1 MGSLELK
8 RAAAAAAVAMVQPG
22 EVLGVGTGST
32 VEAFIEA
39 LQPFADKIAGAI
51 SSSNATA
58 ARLRALGIDVL
69 DLNEVGTYS
78 LYVDGA
84 DEFDPGLSLIKGGGA
99 ALTGEK
105 IAAQAAETF
114 VCIVD
119 ATKQV
124 RVLGAFPLPVEV
136 LPAARELVARQLR
149 ALGGNPVVRQG
160 VLTDNGN
167 PILDVRGLVIDNP
180 RALEVE
186 IDSMPG
192 VVSCGIFA
200 RRGADVVLMAT
211 ESGVERFDRGA

>member
-1 MGSLELK
+1 MGSVEEK
-8 RAAAAAAVAMVQPG
+8 RAAAAAAVEFVAAG
-22 EVLGVGTGST
+22 EILGVGTGST
-32 VEAFIEA
+32 VEAFIDLLA
-39 LQPFADKIAGAI
+39 PIARDIPGAV
-51 SSSNATA
+51 SSSDATTG
-58 ARLRALGIDVL
+58 RLRALGIAVH
-69 DLNEVGTYS
+69 DLNDVGSYP

-105 IAAQAAETF
+105 IAAAAAERF

-119 ATKQV
+119 ESKRV
-124 RVLGAFPLPVEV
+124 SVLGAFPLPVEV
-136 LPAARELVARQLR
+136 LPAARALVARELT
-149 ALGGNPVVRQG
+149 ALGGSPELRAG

-167 PILDVRGLVIDNP
+167 PILDVHGLVIDDP
-180 RALEVE
+180 RSLEIE

-211 ESGVERFDRGA
+211 PHGVERFERA

>member
-8 RAAAAAAVAMVQPG
+8 RQVAAAAAQMVIPG

-32 VEAFIEA
+32 VEAFIDA
-39 LQPFADKIAGAI
+39 IAPIADRIPGAV

-58 ARLRALGIDVL
+58 ARLRTLGIPVR
-69 DLNEVGTYS
+69 DLNDVGTYS

-105 IAAQAAETF
+105 IAAAAAERF

-119 ATKQV
+119 ASKQV
-124 RVLGAFPLPVEV
+124 EVLGAFPLPVEV
-136 LPAARELVARQLR
+136 LPAARALVSRQIV
-149 ALGGNPVVRQG
+149 ALGGEPMLRDG

-167 PILDVRGLVIDNP
+167 PILDVHGLVIDDP
-180 RALEVE
+180 HALEVE
-186 IDSMPG
+186 IDAMTG
-192 VVSCGIFA
+192 VVCCGIFA

-211 ESGVERFDRGA
+211 DSDVERFDRD

>member
-1 MGSLELK
+1 
-8 RAAAAAAVAMVQPG
+8 
-22 EVLGVGTGST
+22 VGTGST

-39 LQPFADKIAGAI
+39 LRPLAGEIPGAV

-58 ARLRALGIDVL
+58 ARLHALGIPVL
-69 DLNEVGTYS
+69 DLNEVGTYA

-105 IAAQAAETF
+105 IAAAAAERF

-119 ATKQV
+119 ESKQV
-124 RVLGAFPLPVEV
+124 EVLGAFPLPVEV
-136 LPAARELVARQLR
+136 LPAARALVSRALS
-149 ALGGNPVVRQG
+149 ALGGDPVVREG

-167 PILDVRGLVIDNP
+167 PILDVHGLVIDNP
-180 RALEVE
+180 RALEIE

-200 RRGADVVLMAT
+200 RRGADVVLMST
-211 ESGVERFDRGA
+211 ERGVERFDRE

>member
-8 RAAAAAAVAMVQPG
+8 RAVAAAAAKMVRPG

-32 VEAFIEA
+32 VEAFIDAIEPMA
-39 LQPFADKIAGAI
+39 AEIPGAV

-58 ARLRALGIDVL
+58 ARLRALGIEVL
-69 DLNEVGTYS
+69 DLNDVGTYS

-105 IAAQAAETF
+105 IAAQAAESF

-119 ATKQV
+119 ASKQV
-124 RVLGAFPLPVEV
+124 GVLGAFPLPVEV

-149 ALGGNPVVRQG
+149 ALGGDPVLRQG

-167 PILDVRGLVIDNP
+167 PILDVHGLVIDNP

-211 ESGVERFDRGA
+211 QDGVERFDRA